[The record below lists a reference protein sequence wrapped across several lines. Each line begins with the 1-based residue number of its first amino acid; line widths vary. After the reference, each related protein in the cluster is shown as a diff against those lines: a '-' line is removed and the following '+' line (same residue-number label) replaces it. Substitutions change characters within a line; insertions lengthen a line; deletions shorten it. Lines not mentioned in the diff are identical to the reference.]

1 MSIINEIKEWKIKYL
16 YQRVI
21 DCINQN
27 SIEIS
32 RLTYTTGSEIN
43 LLKGLSNK
51 LKEITAKIKIKIE
64 IHEDETNIENLYKI
78 INELIE
84 SLKNIKE
91 NNSVLRQ
98 QLVVVRNLLFKV
110 KNGKIIINFE
120 DNDISDEIKDI
131 ILTYT
136 SKVIEKLCYNIDSK
150 VKDSEE
156 LQTLYLYLIFQ
167 IKNDE
172 FIINLKILI
181 YSLLYTNKK
190 QRYNRFIVESSLK
203 LVNREKA
210 DHKIL
215 KKFILENNEIDNM
228 KINDVSQNVQKFFK
242 EKQSNRDYLYKFF
255 TKDKIEKNFDLINKK
270 YNKAKQEYFTN
281 SQEEI
286 PKFDKKEIIVDQLD
300 KTDSSKLH
308 LFSPEFLIVNGFK
321 SKIEDSDIEIFNSD
335 NYSIDIF
342 SKFINEIIN
351 EINKSIIEDNFSTK
365 FIDNYSIQL
374 YKNDYLHYISAKLD
388 NDHKKKLNETK
399 KEEENKISDK
409 KNILKI
415 GVGTNQENKE
425 NESFTVLSEKGEYL
439 SGSRLSSSKLSDRNK
454 VNSDYFEHLLNNLF
468 IKNIETEKLI
478 TLPNILFMLNLKI
491 PVYDNNNNT
500 MHFESVHLDFFD
512 KNKKDVNNNYFYGC
526 KEIDAIFK
534 NNSEKVKVSYDKYF
548 NANLTYK
555 KNKNETKF
563 SLENNNEF
571 FILKD
576 SFFFCEIKKSFP
588 KNFGKGKEDIF
599 NVEVYFP
606 KSSKKKSSLNVPKP
620 LQSYCEQLI
629 KLIKKFSF
637 FSKTFNNKNDNNK
650 KLNNHIVFLY
660 DSVNKNKEANFQDIQ
675 ELTLNALDEYM
686 DRFTGMNIKFQLVF
700 FDLLE
705 FIDKEYQNIDK
716 KDNKIIELVEKDREN
731 ENKINELVEKDKEKE
746 NKINELVEK
755 DKEKENKINEL
766 VEKDRENENKIN
778 ELENKLIEKSNKL
791 DTIKNL
797 IEEFKND
804 KLDKKEI
811 LGILKT
817 FKFD

>member
-84 SLKNIKE
+84 SLKKIKE
-91 NNSVLRQ
+91 NSSVLRQ

-270 YNKAKQEYFTN
+270 YNKAK
-281 SQEEI
+281 QEEI

-686 DRFTGMNIKFQLVF
+686 DRFTDMNIKFQLVF

-716 KDNKIIELVEKDREN
+716 KDNKII
-731 ENKINELVEKDKEKE
+731 
-746 NKINELVEK
+746 
-755 DKEKENKINEL
+755 EL

>member
-84 SLKNIKE
+84 SLKKIKE
-91 NNSVLRQ
+91 NSSVLRQ

-270 YNKAKQEYFTN
+270 YNKAK
-281 SQEEI
+281 QEEI

-500 MHFESVHLDFFD
+500 F
-512 KNKKDVNNNYFYGC
+512 
-526 KEIDAIFK
+526 
-534 NNSEKVKVSYDKYF
+534 
-548 NANLTYK
+548 
-555 KNKNETKF
+555 
-563 SLENNNEF
+563 
-571 FILKD
+571 
-576 SFFFCEIKKSFP
+576 
-588 KNFGKGKEDIF
+588 
-599 NVEVYFP
+599 
-606 KSSKKKSSLNVPKP
+606 
-620 LQSYCEQLI
+620 
-629 KLIKKFSF
+629 
-637 FSKTFNNKNDNNK
+637 
-650 KLNNHIVFLY
+650 
-660 DSVNKNKEANFQDIQ
+660 
-675 ELTLNALDEYM
+675 
-686 DRFTGMNIKFQLVF
+686 
-700 FDLLE
+700 
-705 FIDKEYQNIDK
+705 
-716 KDNKIIELVEKDREN
+716 
-731 ENKINELVEKDKEKE
+731 
-746 NKINELVEK
+746 
-755 DKEKENKINEL
+755 
-766 VEKDRENENKIN
+766 
-778 ELENKLIEKSNKL
+778 
-791 DTIKNL
+791 
-797 IEEFKND
+797 
-804 KLDKKEI
+804 
-811 LGILKT
+811 
-817 FKFD
+817 